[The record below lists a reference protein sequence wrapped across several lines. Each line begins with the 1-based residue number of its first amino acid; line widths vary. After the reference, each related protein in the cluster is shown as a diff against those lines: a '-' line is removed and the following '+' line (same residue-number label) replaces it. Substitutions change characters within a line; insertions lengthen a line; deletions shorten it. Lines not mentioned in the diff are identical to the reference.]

1 MPIRGLQS
9 QHRAMPQ
16 LTSHVCPSLAP
27 PPPRPQLWIRCD
39 VLPICP
45 QSSSSNARLWWIR
58 PRVSSLHLF
67 LLHRG
72 YRLRESGAR
81 AGGRHEDHLRD
92 SPPTSRETCS
102 DQPRQPP
109 PLLSSPDPPAPAH
122 RQEEDPHPHAARPAF
137 RHVLNRLLVVVSRS
151 TDPALLSPSVPSAHA
166 CMPYARWNAYVARA
180 LTWSCSRMPPRPGLP
195 LCSLHWFLLCMH
207 AAC

>member
-58 PRVSSLHLF
+58 PRVSSLRLF

-72 YRLRESGAR
+72 YRLRESGAH

-109 PLLSSPDPPAPAH
+109 PLLSSPDHLPPH
-122 RQEEDPHPHAARPAF
+122 TARRRTRIRTP
-137 RHVLNRLLVVVSRS
+137 
-151 TDPALLSPSVPSAHA
+151 
-166 CMPYARWNAYVARA
+166 
-180 LTWSCSRMPPRPGLP
+180 PGLPSGTSSTASASWSLAPPIP
-195 LCSLHWFLLCMH
+195 LCSLHQFLLRTH
-207 AAC
+207 ACHMLVGMPMWLRP